1 MNVLPKLKKQ
11 IKLFT
16 RREIIV
22 QKMSARFGSDSN
34 ELKLVM
40 KACDESCTTHH
51 RRLRDNGESLIS
63 HERSMIGI
71 ADFIGVNDYRVYI
84 AIFLHDMH
92 EDYPRL
98 WSIQRIFEDYG
109 EYVAKLVDA
118 LSKPIKDEF
127 ITDEEYDEK
136 IFYKV
141 RSGGYWAMVI
151 KCIDR
156 LHNMITLYGSKEKVA
171 RKANQT
177 VKYVLPLSID
187 CNILTYELLVATT
200 EQVRK
205 HGLKSK
211 LIEH

>member
-1 MNVLPKLKKQ
+1 MNVLQKFKKQ
-11 IKLFT
+11 IKQFN

-22 QKMSARFGSDSN
+22 NRMSSRFGLDTN
-34 ELKLVM
+34 EFKLVM
-40 KACDESCTTHH
+40 RACDESCTTHQGGK
-51 RRLRDNGESLIS
+51 RENGELLIT

-71 ADFIGVNDYRVYI
+71 ADYIGVKNHHVYV

-92 EDYPRL
+92 EDYQRL
-98 WSIQRIFEDYG
+98 WSINRISDDYG
-109 EYVAKLVDA
+109 EFVASLVDA
-118 LSKPIKDEF
+118 LSKPKKNEF
-127 ITDEEYDEK
+127 ITDEEYDEE

-141 RSGGYWAMVI
+141 RRGGYWAMVI

-156 LHNMITLYGSKEKVA
+156 LHNMLTLYGDKNKVSK
-171 RKANQT
+171 KANQT
-177 VKYVLPLSID
+177 VKYVMPLSID

-205 HGLKSK
+205 HSLKSK